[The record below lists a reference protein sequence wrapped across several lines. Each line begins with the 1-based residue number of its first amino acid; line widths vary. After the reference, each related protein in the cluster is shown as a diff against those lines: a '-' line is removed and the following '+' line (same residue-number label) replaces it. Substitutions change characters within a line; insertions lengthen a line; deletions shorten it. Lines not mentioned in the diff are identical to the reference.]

1 MSKTDVVMPQM
12 GESIAEGTIVRWL
25 KKVGD
30 LVERDEP
37 LFEISTDKVDAEIP
51 SPTAGVLVAIQVP
64 EGAVALVHSVVA
76 EIESA
81 ASDAGGPAVSAA
93 LAQAADVHVERAAGR
108 ALTVPAADGR
118 TAQGGAVSTGP
129 HRASPVARRIARDR
143 NVDLRSLSGSGGSG
157 RITKQDVL
165 LHLEGAAA
173 APSRPSP
180 PPASAPPG
188 PSPGDV
194 VPMTTMRRKIAEHM
208 IASRRTSAHVY
219 SVFEVDCSRVDSFR
233 RARRAE
239 FEAAGAKLSILP
251 LVLKAAALA
260 LREWPLVNAS
270 LDGDRVVHHG
280 DVNVGFAVA
289 LENGLI
295 VPVIRNADRRTLKEI
310 SLAIGD
316 LARRA
321 RARQLKPEEVAGGTF
336 TVTNPGNFGGAF
348 ATPIIN
354 QPQVAILE
362 LGTVEKRVAVVN
374 DALAIRPMM
383 HLTLGFD
390 HRLIDGA
397 AADQFLSS
405 VKRALETWDDR
416 S

>member
-1 MSKTDVVMPQM
+1 
-12 GESIAEGTIVRWL
+12 
-25 KKVGD
+25 
-30 LVERDEP
+30 
-37 LFEISTDKVDAEIP
+37 
-51 SPTAGVLVAIQVP
+51 
-64 EGAVALVHSVVA
+64 
-76 EIESA
+76 
-81 ASDAGGPAVSAA
+81 
-93 LAQAADVHVERAAGR
+93 
-108 ALTVPAADGR
+108 
-118 TAQGGAVSTGP
+118 
-129 HRASPVARRIARDR
+129 
-143 NVDLRSLSGSGGSG
+143 
-157 RITKQDVL
+157 
-165 LHLEGAAA
+165 
-173 APSRPSP
+173 
-180 PPASAPPG
+180 
-188 PSPGDV
+188 
-194 VPMTTMRRKIAEHM
+194 MTTMRRKIAEHM